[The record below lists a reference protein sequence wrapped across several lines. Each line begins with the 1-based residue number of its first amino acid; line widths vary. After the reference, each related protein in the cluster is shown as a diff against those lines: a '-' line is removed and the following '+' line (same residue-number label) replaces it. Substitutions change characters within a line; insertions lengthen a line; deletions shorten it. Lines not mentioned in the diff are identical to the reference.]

1 MHRPSDSSSTE
12 TYAGRVMGFPRH
24 NVHANPMLATRRF
37 SRAVFL
43 RRDRHQERNLKKTHI
58 LRLRLCHKII
68 LRLSQSRLRIVTYD
82 VPVFLFDISK
92 ANLRTLSRTV
102 LRFCTRTVQ
111 RQSLSSN
118 QGGTW
123 RASNPGRRRRGVR
136 GAEGRDV
143 EGVEGVGIRAGPI
156 LRNFSGCTIS
166 KVHA

>member
-43 RRDRHQERNLKKTHI
+43 RRDRHQERNCKKNI
-58 LRLRLCHKII
+58 LRFCHKII
-68 LRLSQSRLRIVTYD
+68 LSLSQSRLRIVTYD
-82 VPVFLFDISK
+82 VPIFLFDISK

-111 RQSLSSN
+111 RRRPSLARK

-136 GAEGRDV
+136 GTEGRDA
-143 EGVEGVGIRAGPI
+143 EGVEGVGNRAGPI

-166 KVHA
+166 KVHV